1 MIDNNHNIHPLS
13 SFVEAIKQ
21 VQSDGKADFK
31 MTNGDVA
38 KLTRTKLLQN
48 YEAILRMAGI
58 EQILGESIRRD
69 IGSEKVQLA
78 NAKLSHFA
86 DVPAY
91 WVMPLGER
99 IHHSQR
105 LKSLPVDLLNRI
117 AKLKD
122 VRDAVMHGEQ
132 AAFGKETRKA
142 IRQAYED
149 LLQHGKHTPTEALR
163 ARIEA
168 VSRAKAD
175 NASADEMLTTL
186 RTIYQAIESE
196 LEIRAAMKE
205 AGIFKGELPLVAS
218 IFELMRA
225 TGRHREIFKR
235 DNLAWKFRAS
245 ALVRNHLV
253 HGSIITPTK
262 RQSDVVTQAYQLLG
276 QAVAELRFKQGGG
289 RASAGEFR
297 NNITL

>member
-1 MIDNNHNIHPLS
+1 MPNNNNPTRERT
-13 SFVEAIKQ
+13 SFADAIKQ
-21 VQSDGKADFK
+21 VQTTGKADFT
-31 MTNGDVA
+31 MANGDVA

-58 EQILGESIRRD
+58 EQVLGESIGLTP
-69 IGSEKVQLA
+69 GSEDLKIA
-78 NAKLSHFA
+78 NAELSRFA

-99 IHHSQR
+99 IHHARR
-105 LKSLPVDLLNRI
+105 LKSLPVGLLNRV
-117 AKLKD
+117 ADLKD

-149 LLQHGKHTPTEALR
+149 ILQHGMHTPTEALR

-175 NASADEMLTTL
+175 NASADEMLSTL
-186 RTIYQAIESE
+186 KTLYQAIESE
-196 LEIRAAMKE
+196 VEIRTAIKE
-205 AGIFKGELPLVAS
+205 AGIFKGELPLVES

-225 TGRHREIFKR
+225 SGRHREIFKR

-253 HGSIITPTK
+253 HGTIITPNK
-262 RQSDVVTQAYQLLG
+262 RQTDVVDQACQLLG
-276 QAVAELRFKQGGG
+276 QTIAELGFKKNGGTT
-289 RASAGEFR
+289 ATGEFR
-297 NNITL
+297 NGINL

>member
-1 MIDNNHNIHPLS
+1 MIDNHNNIHPLS

-21 VQSDGKADFK
+21 VESSGKADFK

-58 EQILGESIRRD
+58 EQILGESIGRA
-69 IGSEKVQLA
+69 IGSEKVHLA
-78 NAKLSHFA
+78 NVKLSHFA

-99 IHHSQR
+99 IYHSRR
-105 LKSLPVDLLNRI
+105 LKSLPVGLLNRV

-132 AAFGKETRKA
+132 AAFGKEARKA

-163 ARIEA
+163 TRIEA

-175 NASADEMLTTL
+175 NASAEEMLTTL
-186 RTIYQAIESE
+186 RTLYQAIESE
-196 LEIRAAMKE
+196 LEIRVAMKE
-205 AGIFKGELPLVAS
+205 AGIFKGELPLVES

-225 TGRHREIFKR
+225 SGRHREIFKR

-253 HGSIITPTK
+253 HGSITTPTK

-276 QAVAELRFKQGGG
+276 QAVAELRFKQSGG

>member
-1 MIDNNHNIHPLS
+1 MINTHHTAHPLR
-13 SFVEAIKQ
+13 SFAEAIMQ
-21 VQSDGKADFK
+21 VQSTGKTDFT
-31 MTNGDVA
+31 MANGDVA

-58 EQILGESIRRD
+58 EQILGESIGRVTH
-69 IGSEKVQLA
+69 SEKVQLA

-99 IHHSQR
+99 IHHSRR
-105 LKSLPVDLLNRI
+105 LKSLPVALLNRV

-122 VRDAVMHGEQ
+122 FRDAVMHGEQ

-149 LLQHGKHTPTEALR
+149 LLEHGKHTPTQALR

-175 NASADEMLTTL
+175 NASADEMLSTL
-186 RTIYQAIESE
+186 RTLYQAIESE
-196 LEIRAAMKE
+196 VEIRTAIKE
-205 AGIFKGELPLVAS
+205 AGIFKGILPHVES

-225 TGRHREIFKR
+225 SDLHREIFKR

-253 HGSIITPTK
+253 HGSILTPTK
-262 RQSDVVTQAYQLLG
+262 RQSDVVEQAHQLLG
-276 QAVAELRFKQGGG
+276 QAVTELGFKKNGGTT
-289 RASAGEFR
+289 ATGEFR
-297 NNITL
+297 NGLNL

>member
-1 MIDNNHNIHPLS
+1 MIDNHHNIHPPS

-31 MTNGDVA
+31 MINGDVA

-58 EQILGESIRRD
+58 EQILGESIGLTP
-69 IGSEKVQLA
+69 GSEALKIA
-78 NAKLSHFA
+78 NAELSRFA

-99 IHHSQR
+99 IHHARR
-105 LKSLPVDLLNRI
+105 LKSLPVGLLNRVGD
-117 AKLKD
+117 LKD

-149 LLQHGKHTPTEALR
+149 ILQHGMYTPTEALR

-175 NASADEMLTTL
+175 NASADEMLSTL
-186 RTIYQAIESE
+186 RTLYQAIESE
-196 LEIRAAMKE
+196 VEIRTAIKE
-205 AGIFKGELPLVAS
+205 AGIFKGILPHVES

-225 TGRHREIFKR
+225 SDLHREIFKR

-253 HGSIITPTK
+253 HGSILTPTK
-262 RQSDVVTQAYQLLG
+262 RQSDVVEQAHQLLG
-276 QAVAELRFKQGGG
+276 QAVTELGFKKNGGTT
-289 RASAGEFR
+289 ATGEFR
-297 NNITL
+297 NGIYL

>member
-1 MIDNNHNIHPLS
+1 MVNTHHTTHPLR
-13 SFVEAIKQ
+13 SFAEAIMQ
-21 VQSDGKADFK
+21 VQSTGKADFA
-31 MTNGDVA
+31 MANGNFA

-58 EQILGESIRRD
+58 EQILGESIGRAT
-69 IGSEKVQLA
+69 GSEKVHLA
-78 NAKLSHFA
+78 NAELSHFA

-99 IHHSQR
+99 IHHARR
-105 LKSLPVDLLNRI
+105 LKSLPVGLLNRV
-117 AKLKD
+117 ADLKD
-122 VRDAVMHGEQ
+122 VRDAVMHGEL

-149 LLQHGKHTPTEALR
+149 ILQHGMHTPTEALR

-175 NASADEMLTTL
+175 NASADEMLSTL
-186 RTIYQAIESE
+186 RTLYQAIESE
-196 LEIRAAMKE
+196 VEIRTAIKE
-205 AGIFKGELPLVAS
+205 AGMFKGILPHVES

-225 TGRHREIFKR
+225 SDLHRKIFKR
-235 DNLAWKFRAS
+235 DNLTWKFRAS

-253 HGSIITPTK
+253 HGSILTPTK
-262 RQSDVVTQAYQLLG
+262 RQSDVVEQAHQLLG
-276 QAVAELRFKQGGG
+276 QAVTELRFKQAGG

-297 NNITL
+297 NGINL

>member
-1 MIDNNHNIHPLS
+1 MIDNHHNIHPPS

-31 MTNGDVA
+31 MINGDVA

-58 EQILGESIRRD
+58 EQILGESIGLTP
-69 IGSEKVQLA
+69 GSEALKIA
-78 NAKLSHFA
+78 NAELSRFA

-99 IHHSQR
+99 IHHARR
-105 LKSLPVDLLNRI
+105 LKSLPVGLLNRVGD
-117 AKLKD
+117 LKD

-149 LLQHGKHTPTEALR
+149 ILQHGMYTPTEALR

-175 NASADEMLTTL
+175 NASADEMLSTL
-186 RTIYQAIESE
+186 RTLYQAIESE
-196 LEIRAAMKE
+196 VEIRTAIKE
-205 AGIFKGELPLVAS
+205 AGIFKGILPHVES

-225 TGRHREIFKR
+225 SDLHREIFKR

-253 HGSIITPTK
+253 HGSILTPTK
-262 RQSDVVTQAYQLLG
+262 RQSDVVEQAHQLLG
-276 QAVAELRFKQGGG
+276 QAVTELGFKKNGGTT
-289 RASAGEFR
+289 ATGEFR
-297 NNITL
+297 NGLNL

>member
-1 MIDNNHNIHPLS
+1 MIDNHHNIHLPS

-21 VQSDGKADFK
+21 VQSAGKADFK

-58 EQILGESIRRD
+58 EQILGESIGLTP
-69 IGSEKVQLA
+69 GSEALKIA
-78 NAKLSHFA
+78 NAELSRFA

-99 IHHSQR
+99 IHHARR
-105 LKSLPVDLLNRI
+105 LKSLPVGLLNRVGD
-117 AKLKD
+117 LKD

-149 LLQHGKHTPTEALR
+149 ILQHGMYTPTEALR

-175 NASADEMLTTL
+175 NASADEMLSTL
-186 RTIYQAIESE
+186 RTLYQAIESE
-196 LEIRAAMKE
+196 VEIRTAIKE
-205 AGIFKGELPLVAS
+205 AGIFKGILPHVES

-225 TGRHREIFKR
+225 SDLHREIFKR

-253 HGSIITPTK
+253 HGSILTPTK
-262 RQSDVVTQAYQLLG
+262 RQSDVVEQAHQLLG
-276 QAVAELRFKQGGG
+276 QAVTELGFKKNGGTT
-289 RASAGEFR
+289 ATGEFR
-297 NNITL
+297 NGLNL

>member
-1 MIDNNHNIHPLS
+1 MINTHHTTRPLR
-13 SFVEAIKQ
+13 SFADAIKQ
-21 VQSDGKADFK
+21 VQTTGKADFT
-31 MTNGDVA
+31 MANGDVA

-58 EQILGESIRRD
+58 EQVLGESIGLTP
-69 IGSEKVQLA
+69 GSEDLKIA
-78 NAKLSHFA
+78 NAELSRFA

-99 IHHSQR
+99 IHHARR
-105 LKSLPVDLLNRI
+105 LKSLPVGLLNRV
-117 AKLKD
+117 AVLKD

-142 IRQAYED
+142 IRQAYEHI
-149 LLQHGKHTPTEALR
+149 LQHGMHTPTEALR

-175 NASADEMLTTL
+175 NASADEMLSTL
-186 RTIYQAIESE
+186 RTLYQAIESE
-196 LEIRAAMKE
+196 VEIRTAIKE
-205 AGIFKGELPLVAS
+205 AGIFKGELPLVES

-225 TGRHREIFKR
+225 SGRHREIFKR

-253 HGSIITPTK
+253 HGTIIMPNK
-262 RQSDVVTQAYQLLG
+262 RQTDVVDQAYQLLG
-276 QAVAELRFKQGGG
+276 QTIAELGFKKSGGTTVT
-289 RASAGEFR
+289 GEFR
-297 NNITL
+297 NGINL